1 MPRKSPGRESVAAPP
16 GRATPKRAALKR
28 ATLKEVAKAAGVSLA
43 SASYAIN
50 GTGSLGEGT
59 RRHILEVAAGLG
71 YRQNLAARATRTG
84 RTGAI
89 GLVLPD
95 LTNPFFPTL
104 AQSVIQTARQHAHS
118 VFVTDTEGS
127 EELEVQ
133 SVRLLVEHGV
143 DGIVWF
149 PIGDRNTVGPLIA
162 DVPTVVIDRS
172 IPGLESIQAD
182 YAGGGRIA
190 AEHLIAA
197 GHTSIGV
204 ISGPTDILS
213 MRQRCESAVAHV
225 QRHARLAFHVTNAFS
240 VDLEQKVKDAIRSK
254 SATAVFVGAD
264 LIALGVLHYAR
275 SIRLD
280 VPGQLSVIGFDD
292 MPWAAMS
299 TPPLTTIDMPI
310 GDMAAEAVGALL
322 RRTEAPGDARR
333 RIVFDTSLVERESVR
348 RLGRPAPRA

>member
-1 MPRKSPGRESVAAPP
+1 MPRKSPGKEP
-16 GRATPKRAALKR
+16 GTTPHGRTEPKRASLKR

-59 RRHILEVAAGLG
+59 RRQILDVATRLG

-84 RTGAI
+84 RSGAL

-104 AQSVIQTARQHAHS
+104 AQSVIQTARQHAYS

-149 PIGDRNTVGPLIA
+149 PIGDRNTVGALIA

-172 IPGLESIQAD
+172 IAGLESIQAD
-182 YAGGGRIA
+182 YAGGGRLA
-190 AEHLIAA
+190 AEHLLAA
-197 GHTSIGV
+197 GHSSIGV

-213 MRQRCESAVAHV
+213 MRQRCESAVAHI
-225 QRHARLAFHVTNAFS
+225 QRHGRLAFHVTNAFS
-240 VDLEQKVKDAIRSK
+240 VDLEAKVKDAIRSK

-264 LIALGVLHYAR
+264 LIALGVLHFAR

-299 TPPLTTIDMPI
+299 TPALTTIDMPI

-348 RLGRPAPRA
+348 RIGRPAPRP